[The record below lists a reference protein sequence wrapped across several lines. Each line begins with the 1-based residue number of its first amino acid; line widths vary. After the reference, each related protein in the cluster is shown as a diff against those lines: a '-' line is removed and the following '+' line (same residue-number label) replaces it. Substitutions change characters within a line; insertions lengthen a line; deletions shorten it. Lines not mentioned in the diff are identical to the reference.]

1 MQRTQKTCG
10 VHTRQ
15 QRLGPTCT
23 FLSFLAFTEI
33 RPPQLAVSPFLSH
46 SNVGILG
53 KKLSGIHFT
62 DTLHKTVQAP
72 SGTWRTR
79 SKRSQRHAR
88 NGSDA
93 QKRAGAHGR
102 LMARKRPWSK
112 LQCSNT
118 FCGSQSAR
126 SPRTARRAA
135 PRPAAASRRG
145 SKPRRDGPIG

>member
-1 MQRTQKTCG
+1 MFAAAAEREATRRGTDGGCG
-10 VHTRQ
+10 ERGGAV
-15 QRLGPTCT
+15 GPVV
-23 FLSFLAFTEI
+23 AGA
-33 RPPQLAVSPFLSH
+33 QLAVSPFLSH
-46 SNVGILG
+46 SNSLVEFTLHLGIL
-53 KKLSGIHFT
+53 LY
-62 DTLHKTVQAP
+62 QAP
-72 SGTWRTR
+72 SWTWRTR

-93 QKRAGAHGR
+93 QKRGAHGR

-118 FCGSQSAR
+118 FCGSQE
-126 SPRTARRAA
+126 PTARRAA